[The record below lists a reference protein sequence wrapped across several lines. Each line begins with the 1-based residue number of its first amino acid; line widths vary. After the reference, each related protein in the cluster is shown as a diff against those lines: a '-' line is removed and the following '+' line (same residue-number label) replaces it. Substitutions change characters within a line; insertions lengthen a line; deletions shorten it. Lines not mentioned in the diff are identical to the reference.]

1 MQIARATILM
11 QDLVT
16 LAVIFMRKRLD
27 AVLKLFEAL
36 IYTIPFKVKKQWQNT
51 KQAPNLWLVLTLIS
65 YTENQITQTNIS
77 VFTYQI
83 FRSQD
88 IYFSI
93 SLLTISYHHT
103 TL

>member
-36 IYTIPFKVKKQWQNT
+36 IYTIPFKVKKQWQKHQVST
-51 KQAPNLWLVLTLIS
+51 KLVAGI
-65 YTENQITQTNIS
+65 NTNILYRKPNHS
-77 VFTYQI
+77 NKQFC
-83 FRSQD
+83 
-88 IYFSI
+88 IYLSNI
-93 SLLTISYHHT
+93 
-103 TL
+103 

>member
-51 KQAPNLWLVLTLIS
+51 K
-65 YTENQITQTNIS
+65 
-77 VFTYQI
+77 
-83 FRSQD
+83 
-88 IYFSI
+88 
-93 SLLTISYHHT
+93 
-103 TL
+103 

>member
-1 MQIARATILM
+1 M

-51 KQAPNLWLVLTLIS
+51 KKAPNLWLVLTLIS

-83 FRSQD
+83 FRSQY